1 MEDLKMNYSEMNND
15 RNKEMI
21 DKVMINKN
29 MYNQDMNVEENNSGV
44 NNSGV
49 NNGGVNNGGVNNSGV
64 NNGDVNNSELNNFVV
79 NNSDVNNFEEFGVDD
94 ILDIYI
100 PESSD
105 NIESPDI
112 DNNNDKDNMESKLN
126 NVVFYKQDSDEII
139 IIRNDLKNKWNNR
152 NSLPY

>member
-29 MYNQDMNVEENNSGV
+29 MYNQDMNVEENNS
-44 NNSGV
+44 
-49 NNGGVNNGGVNNSGV
+49 GVNNSGV